1 MELKL
6 CLDALLNNYDLFLLK
21 GIIERDQIVF
31 QEARQRGIPIF
42 MLTSGG
48 YQVEKINYQ
57 KESALY
63 QLEADFI

>member
-1 MELKL
+1 MFLIIYGTKRLLIYVLNTNLK
-6 CLDALLNNYDLFLLK
+6 YFSPK

-48 YQVEKINYQ
+48 YQVETICY
-57 KESALY
+57 
-63 QLEADFI
+63 

>member
-1 MELKL
+1 M
-6 CLDALLNNYDLFLLK
+6 FFTK

-48 YQVEKINYQ
+48 YQVE
-57 KESALY
+57 
-63 QLEADFI
+63 

>member
-1 MELKL
+1 MNKEINK
-6 CLDALLNNYDLFLLK
+6 CWIIFFFK

-48 YQVEKINYQ
+48 YQVEKWGHFF
-57 KESALY
+57 K
-63 QLEADFI
+63 FGHRK

>member
-1 MELKL
+1 MCLNTNLK
-6 CLDALLNNYDLFLLK
+6 YFSPK

-48 YQVEKINYQ
+48 YQVETKLFVINSL
-57 KESALY
+57 KVTAGFVLHD
-63 QLEADFI
+63 QL